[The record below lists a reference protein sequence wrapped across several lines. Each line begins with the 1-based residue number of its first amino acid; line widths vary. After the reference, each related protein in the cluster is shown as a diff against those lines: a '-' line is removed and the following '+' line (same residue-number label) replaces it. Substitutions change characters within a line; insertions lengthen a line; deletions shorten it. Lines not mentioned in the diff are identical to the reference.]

1 MPPTS
6 RYPGVYIEEIPAA
19 LSPPPGGATTT
30 LAAFIGAARRGPV
43 NTPLKV
49 GSAHDYELHFGSP
62 RAEDTLGHAVQHY
75 FRNGGREACIV
86 RVFNGDPAAC
96 TATLALPAGDGQ
108 LTLEAASPGS
118 WGRHLRATVDH
129 MTGGAA
135 DEPYFNL
142 TLEELGAGGNAIN
155 TEVFRDLC
163 CNPDSPRFIDA
174 ALARSSRLT
183 RVRHGLPAGTRPDP
197 GAVAILD
204 GRGQPTSAATP
215 GSDGAPVGDA
225 ELVGERHAG
234 TGLHALEGIPFKL
247 LCLPP
252 PQRDTEVAPA
262 SWAEAAAYCQQRR
275 AMLVMDAPAH
285 WSTPP
290 LGAELRALRE
300 RIGLTAAANVAL
312 YFPRLLFA
320 DPLAG
325 NRAAAFAPCGA
336 IAGVIVRND
345 AERGVWKAPS
355 GESAQLLGALDGAQR
370 LDDAQQRQLNQQGLN
385 CLRSLPGRGW
395 VAWGARTLAGADELG
410 SEWKYI
416 SVRRLALFIE
426 QGLEEA
432 LAWAA
437 FEPNGEALWARLRRE
452 AGGFMLA
459 LMRQGAFQGG
469 KPEEAFFVHCGR
481 ESTSPAELV
490 EGRIVLQLGFAPI
503 RPAEFILLRLRLPT
517 ADLAA

>member
-6 RYPGVYIEEIPAA
+6 RYPGVYIEEIPDA
-19 LSPPPGGATTT
+19 LVPTPGRSST
-30 LAAFIGAARRGPV
+30 LAAFIGGARRGPV
-43 NTPLKV
+43 NVPLKV

-75 FRNGGREACIV
+75 FRNGGHEACIV

-96 TATLALPAGDGQ
+96 TATLALPAGDKR

-118 WGRHLRATVDH
+118 WGQKLRARVDH
-129 MTGGAA
+129 MTGGVA
-135 DEPYFNL
+135 DESYFNL
-142 TLEELGAGGNAIN
+142 TLEEMGAGGNPVN

-163 CNPDSPRFIDA
+163 CDPGSPRFIDA
-174 ALARSSRLT
+174 ALTRSSHLA

-197 GAVAILD
+197 AMVAVLD
-204 GRGQPTSAATP
+204 EQGRPGAATTS

-225 ELVGERHAG
+225 ELLGDQHAG

-275 AMLVMDAPAH
+275 AMLLMDAPAH
-285 WSTPP
+285 WSAPL

-300 RIGLTAAANVAL
+300 CIGLPAAANVAL

-355 GESAQLLGALDGAQR
+355 GESAQLLGAQDGAQR
-370 LDDAQQRQLNQQGLN
+370 LDDAQQWQLNQQGLN
-385 CLRSLPGRGW
+385 CLRSFHGRGW
-395 VAWGARTLAGADELG
+395 VVWGARTLAGADELG

-426 QGLEEA
+426 QGLEDA

-452 AGGFMLA
+452 AGSFLLA

-481 ESTSPAELV
+481 ESTSPAELA
-490 EGRIVLQLGFAPI
+490 EGHIVVQIGFAPI

-517 ADLAA
+517 ADLSA